1 MKAKFFILTAF
12 SFFFLSTTMLAQKK
26 GKKDS
31 TPVPPVQAK
40 SDTTKS
46 KPTSGPQPYKKLI
59 TVKAKTQKGLF
70 TVHKINGDY
79 YFEIPDSVIDREFI
93 AITRI
98 AKAPA
103 GKGYGGEEE
112 NRQVLRWEKGPNNKL
127 FLRAVLHI
135 NTSADPDKPIS
146 QAVRNSN
153 LEPIAAAFG
162 IKSICKDTSVVIK
175 LNDFFK
181 GDNQIIALDPATK
194 RVFNLTTL
202 QHDRSY

>member
-59 TVKAKTQKGLF
+59 TAKAKTQKGLF
-70 TVHKINGDY
+70 TVHRINGDY
-79 YFEIPDSVIDREFI
+79 YFEIPDRVIDREFI

-146 QAVRNSN
+146 QAVRNPN
-153 LEPIAAAFG
+153 LIPTSAAFE
-162 IKSICKDTSVVIK
+162 IKYTPKDTSVVITIT
-175 LNDFFK
+175 DFFK
-181 GDNQIIALDPATK
+181 RDTQLTALCASTQMGFD
-194 RVFNLTTL
+194 F
-202 QHDRSY
+202 